1 MPVVHKQTKKSTIKY
16 NKLNRRK
23 LLVQLITLQLELARQ
38 MALVLVYSVKIL
50 GQNQA
55 LLEVDRLLSRMIQ
68 FHIPWYKVNL

>member
-16 NKLNRRK
+16 SKLNRRK

-38 MALVLVYSVKIL
+38 MVLVLAYSVKIL

-55 LLEVDRLLSRMIQ
+55 LLEVDRPLSRMIQ